1 MLGTVDRFGHRS
13 GNSSRSGLVG
23 PTDNKQGTA
32 AGIAHTIRRLL
43 DRHYAERITL
53 DVIGDALGLSPFKI
67 LRNFQRCYGISPH
80 RYLIERRVSKAS
92 ALLLDGVR
100 PAEVAVLVGFVDQ
113 SHLTKH
119 FKRIWGMTPGR
130 FYATRRSAPAGPD
143 AAAAWRGL
151 GQRRCDESLEAM
163 CRGTSSACLTRPG
176 VLTQPIV
183 GAFDLDDHGVVQEL
197 GREHG
202 GDDRIAEDL
211 APSGPRVRVCR
222 PRDGL

>member
-1 MLGTVDRFGHRS
+1 MTFPRSQHKKNRLSEPARTIDTPTIKSPCSLHRSIEMLGTVDRFGHRS
-13 GNSSRSGLVG
+13 GNSSRSRLVG

-143 AAAAWRGL
+143 AAAATRALKRCAGARA
-151 GQRRCDESLEAM
+151 RRA
-163 CRGTSSACLTRPG
+163 
-176 VLTQPIV
+176 
-183 GAFDLDDHGVVQEL
+183 
-197 GREHG
+197 
-202 GDDRIAEDL
+202 
-211 APSGPRVRVCR
+211 
-222 PRDGL
+222 